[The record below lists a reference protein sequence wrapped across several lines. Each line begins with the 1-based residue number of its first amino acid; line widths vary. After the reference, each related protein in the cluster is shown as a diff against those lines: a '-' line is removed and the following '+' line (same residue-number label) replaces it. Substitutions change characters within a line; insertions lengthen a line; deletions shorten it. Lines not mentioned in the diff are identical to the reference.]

1 MPFSFGI
8 VDIRTVYSAE
18 KKNFMRQKWA
28 MYLFQGDHLSNISN
42 WLTKSVNGSRQI
54 TWHSLLIP

>member
-18 KKNFMRQKWA
+18 KKIMCQKWA
-28 MYLFQGDHLSNISN
+28 MYFFQGDHLTNISN

-54 TWHSLLIP
+54 NWHSLLIP

>member
-8 VDIRTVYSAE
+8 ADIRTVYSAE

-54 TWHSLLIP
+54 NWHSLLIP